1 MSDELNKFTKSWEEN
16 PSEMFKAFVTLKE
29 HLESIENLELTFVG
43 RPGVT
48 YSLRAKHQNQKDRN
62 LFGMLDVIDDDPDDR
77 WLSICFYEDYL
88 TDPNEMGDMVP
99 GGLAGDDAYCFDL
112 DEFNEGDVKYLA
124 ERLTEAS
131 KNAAL

>member
-1 MSDELNKFTKSWEEN
+1 MSDELNAFIKSWGEN
-16 PSEMFKAFVTLKE
+16 PNEMFKAFVTLKE
-29 HLESIENLELTFVG
+29 HLESIQGIELTFSA

-48 YSLRAKHQNQKDRN
+48 YSLRAKHPNQKDRD
-62 LFGMLDVIDDDPDDR
+62 LFGMMDVIDDDPSDR

-112 DEFNEGDVKYLA
+112 DEYDEDDVKYLA
-124 ERLTEAS
+124 ERLSEAAG
-131 KNAAL
+131 NAAK